1 MTDSPAPQS
10 RPASEEL
17 HWGISYLREDIQ
29 DLRNQV
35 GAVHHR
41 IDETN
46 RSLSEQIQDLRN
58 QVGAVHHRIDE
69 TNRSLSEQIQAAH
82 HRIDETN
89 LSLREQIQEVH
100 RRIDETNKRMDAYF
114 RWTMTTLI
122 AITGILIAVI
132 KL

>member
-1 MTDSPAPQS
+1 M
-10 RPASEEL
+10 
-17 HWGISYLREDIQ
+17 
-29 DLRNQV
+29 
-35 GAVHHR
+35 
-41 IDETN
+41 
-46 RSLSEQIQDLRN
+46 
-58 QVGAVHHRIDE
+58 
-69 TNRSLSEQIQAAH
+69 SEQIQAAH

-114 RWTMTTLI
+114 RWTMTTLV